1 VKQQQRQ
8 IMKYKIQIFGGDRC
22 VIGYWRRFDNG
33 EIALFDS
40 RFAAEQTINCF
51 SLDAI
56 AVEVKTEK
64 Q

>member
-1 VKQQQRQ
+1 
-8 IMKYKIQIFGGDRC
+8 MKYKIQIFGGDRC